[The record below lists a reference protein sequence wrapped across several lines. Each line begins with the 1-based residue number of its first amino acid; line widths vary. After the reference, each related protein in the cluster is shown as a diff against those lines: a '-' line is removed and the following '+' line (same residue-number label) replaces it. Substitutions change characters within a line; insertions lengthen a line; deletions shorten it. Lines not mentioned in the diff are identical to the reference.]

1 VNNSRSSAER
11 LLDGMR
17 CATIRETPSGTT
29 SLISKTA
36 PSQHLVILSPLFN
49 VHGNEA
55 RRIDAVFTRSPAKAP
70 HTSTDLKGFE
80 ASIITVIVK
89 VSPNVSSM
97 SAENAC
103 PTPHF
108 LCIAGIP
115 APGAKFAL
123 WHPGARAEDTLP
135 HKPRVQFLFLK

>member
-11 LLDGMR
+11 LLNGMR

-36 PSQHLVILSPLFN
+36 LSQHLVILSPLFN

-70 HTSTDLKGFE
+70 HTSTDLKDFE
-80 ASIITVIVK
+80 ASSINVIVK

-97 SAENAC
+97 SEENAC

-115 APGAKFAL
+115 APGARFAL
-123 WHPGARAEDTLP
+123 WRRGPEAKDTLP
-135 HKPRVQFLFLK
+135 PKLRVQFFLLK

>member
-1 VNNSRSSAER
+1 MNNSRSSAER

-36 PSQHLVILSPLFN
+36 PLQHLVILSPLFN

-70 HTSTDLKGFE
+70 HTSTDLEGFE
-80 ASIITVIVK
+80 AFTITVIVK
-89 VSPNVSSM
+89 VSPNASSM
-97 SAENAC
+97 NAENAC

-108 LCIAGIP
+108 LCTAGISTH
-115 APGAKFAL
+115 GAKFAL
-123 WHPGARAEDTLP
+123 
-135 HKPRVQFLFLK
+135 